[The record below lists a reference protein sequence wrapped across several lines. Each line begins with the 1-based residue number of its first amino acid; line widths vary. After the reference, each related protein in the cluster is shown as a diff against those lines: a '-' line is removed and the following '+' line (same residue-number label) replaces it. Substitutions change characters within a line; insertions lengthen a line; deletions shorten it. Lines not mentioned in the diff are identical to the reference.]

1 MIIDTHV
8 HLIGHLQK
16 NNCYVHPRMI
26 GGITYRFL
34 IHAMGFR
41 GMALKDLDRAYCDK
55 LVHLVE
61 QSDLDAVGL
70 LAMDG
75 VYDERGELDRNVTNV
90 LVGNDYCFEAC
101 RLSEKLLP
109 ICSINP
115 QRKDALEEL
124 DRVAEMG
131 AVAIKTIPNSQ
142 AFDPA
147 EVRYKTF
154 WKRMVDHHLPL
165 LSHTSFEHTIP
176 VYDQALGRPEKLRP
190 ALDCGVTV
198 IAAHCSTAGIVHL
211 HEDLDTWLSMLED
224 YPNLYGDI
232 SALASVARFP
242 YIRKVLSDERS
253 RDRILL
259 GSDFPVPVSPLLFLH
274 RLGFSKAWQLK
285 RIENPLQR
293 NLATFQALGVDEE
306 ALRRAAKVLKLPKR
320 VGSGATGNPP
330 A

>member
-8 HLIGHLQK
+8 HLIGHREE
-16 NNCYVHPRMI
+16 NHCYVHPRMF

-34 IHAMGFR
+34 VHVLGL
-41 GMALKDLDRAYCDK
+41 GGTGLDDLDKAYLDK
-55 LVHLVE
+55 LIAWVE
-61 QSDLDAVGL
+61 QSDLDAAGL

-75 VYDERGELDRNVTNV
+75 VYDHRGELDRNCTNV

-101 RLSEKLLP
+101 RLSKKLLP

-124 DRVAEMG
+124 DRVAEME

-142 AFDPA
+142 AFDPI
-147 EVRYKTF
+147 ESRYKTF
-154 WKRMVDHHLPL
+154 WKRMADHGLPL

-176 VYDQALGRPEKLRP
+176 VYDQTLGRPEKLRP
-190 ALDCGVTV
+190 ALECGVTV

-211 HEDLDTWLSMLED
+211 HEDLGPWLSMLED
-224 YPNLYGDI
+224 HPNLYGDI

-242 YIRKVLSDERS
+242 YIRKILSHERA

-259 GSDFPVPVSPLLFLH
+259 GSDFPVPVSPLLFLP
-274 RLGFSKAWQLK
+274 RLGFSTVRKLK
-285 RIENPLQR
+285 RIKNPLQR
-293 NLATFQALGVDEE
+293 NLATFQALGVDET
-306 ALRRAAKVLKLPKR
+306 ALRRASKVLRLSKR
-320 VGSGATGNPP
+320 E
-330 A
+330 